1 MTKLNTND
9 DLPLTGEC
17 PMCVQE
23 HFLCYTWALGTAW
36 KCSQKVVDFFHAS
49 WRIVVATAWYSLT
62 LCESRV
68 VPEQTSAQ
76 TANCQVFRKIIS
88 HESDETCSHSDIQ
101 LLSLERN
108 KRASTSGLC
117 EILLQPPPQVAFIWR
132 LLWFPDWTD
141 DILS

>member
-9 DLPLTGEC
+9 DLPLFGEC

-23 HFLCYTWALGTAW
+23 HFSSYTWASGSAW

-68 VPEQTSAQ
+68 VPEQTSVQ
-76 TANCQVFRKIIS
+76 TAKCQVFRKIIS

-108 KRASTSGLC
+108 KRAWRNKASACGRSAEKRKLHSQHQEITSFSFW
-117 EILLQPPPQVAFIWR
+117 PYV
-132 LLWFPDWTD
+132 T
-141 DILS
+141 